1 MAKILVVEDNEQL
14 SEMLAQRLERRGHV
28 VILAQERDAAVSTAK
43 AAQPALILL
52 ASQLRGEQDWSTA
65 RALKHDDHTRAIPII
80 VLMANNSEE
89 ERSSAM
95 QNGASPQGAQRYC
108 ACVVQALDQLG
119 PQRKE
124 ALTAQSPELMQA
136 ANYCRPQAQG

>member
-14 SEMLAQRLERRGHV
+14 SEMLSQRLERRGHV
-28 VILAQERDAAVSTAK
+28 VILAQERDVAVSTAK

-52 ASQLRGEQDWSTA
+52 DSQLRGEQDWSTA
-65 RALKHDDHTRAIPII
+65 RALKHDDHTRAIPVI

-95 QNGASPQGAQRYC
+95 QNGAFELHAKPVDIARLMQQISAAIGEDESSDEQT
-108 ACVVQALDQLG
+108 VQAQ
-119 PQRKE
+119 
-124 ALTAQSPELMQA
+124 
-136 ANYCRPQAQG
+136 

>member
-65 RALKHDDHTRAIPII
+65 RALKHDDHTRAIPVI

-95 QNGASPQGAQRYC
+95 QNGAFELHAKPVDIAR
-108 ACVVQALDQLG
+108 
-119 PQRKE
+119 
-124 ALTAQSPELMQA
+124 LMQQIGA
-136 ANYCRPQAQG
+136 AIGEGESDEEPEVEAH

>member
-95 QNGASPQGAQRYC
+95 QNGASELHAKPVDIAR
-108 ACVVQALDQLG
+108 
-119 PQRKE
+119 
-124 ALTAQSPELMQA
+124 LMQQIGA
-136 ANYCRPQAQG
+136 AVGEGESDDEPAVEAQ